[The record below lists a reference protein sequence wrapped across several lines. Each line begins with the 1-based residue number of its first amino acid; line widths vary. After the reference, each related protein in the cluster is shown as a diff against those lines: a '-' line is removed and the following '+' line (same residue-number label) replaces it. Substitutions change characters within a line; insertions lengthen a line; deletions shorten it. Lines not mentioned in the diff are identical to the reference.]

1 MFLKNVLIF
10 CRRFDVNVFG
20 IWVNFLFKIFVKLW
34 IDKNKLMEELKRINC
49 DFFEK
54 YYIEIENGKFVEKYI
69 LKQGD
74 FVMWELL
81 EREEKYVLGIFG
93 GFVIIIDSE
102 RKIYVLLC
110 NYIFLLNNQF
120 VYVKVF

>member
-1 MFLKNVLIF
+1 MFKWIYVFKNVLIF

-34 IDKNKLMEELKRINC
+34 IDKNKLMEELKGINC

-69 LKQGD
+69 LK
-74 FVMWELL
+74 
-81 EREEKYVLGIFG
+81 
-93 GFVIIIDSE
+93 
-102 RKIYVLLC
+102 
-110 NYIFLLNNQF
+110 
-120 VYVKVF
+120 

>member
-1 MFLKNVLIF
+1 
-10 CRRFDVNVFG
+10 
-20 IWVNFLFKIFVKLW
+20 
-34 IDKNKLMEELKRINC
+34 MEELKGINC